1 MVHPQFSRGLWFQ
14 AWHKE
19 GFPLDQF
26 PLFEY
31 EGYCLEG
38 TVAKMK
44 LGHLT
49 TTWRVGFPEKD
60 AGGSQLGTG
69 K

>member
-1 MVHPQFSRGLWFQ
+1 MVHPQFSRGLWIQ

-19 GFPLDQF
+19 GFPLLDQF
-26 PLFEY
+26 RVILWTF
-31 EGYCLEG
+31 
-38 TVAKMK
+38 VAKMK

-60 AGGSQLGTG
+60 QCWGIPISNW
-69 K
+69 